1 MFRPR
6 NQLTFN
12 MFVSDPP
19 SFSSLSFQ
27 QIIEKILKTKSISR
41 QERYAM
47 RYWLLRQLD
56 EQEKH
61 LVFTLQRALS
71 NGQIKI
77 VD

>member
-1 MFRPR
+1 MSI
-6 NQLTFN
+6 
-12 MFVSDPP
+12 SDPP
-19 SFSSLSFQ
+19 SLSGLSFK

-61 LVFTLQRALS
+61 LVSTLQRALS
-71 NGQIKI
+71 TGQIKI

>member
-1 MFRPR
+1 MSETASIPG
-6 NQLTFN
+6 
-12 MFVSDPP
+12 
-19 SFSSLSFQ
+19 LSFKQ
-27 QIIEKILKTKSISR
+27 MIEKILKTESMSR

-61 LVFTLQRALS
+61 LVFTLNRALS
-71 NGQIKI
+71 AGQIKV

>member
-1 MFRPR
+1 MFRSEPIS
-6 NQLTFN
+6 
-12 MFVSDPP
+12 VSN
-19 SFSSLSFQ
+19 LSFK
-27 QIIEKILKTKSISR
+27 QIIEKILQTKSISR

-61 LVFTLQRALS
+61 LVSTLQRALS
-71 NGQIKI
+71 TGQIKI

>member
-1 MFRPR
+1 
-6 NQLTFN
+6 
-12 MFVSDPP
+12 MFVSDPV
-19 SFSSLSFQ
+19 SFSGLSFKQ
-27 QIIEKILKTKSISR
+27 MIEKILQTESMSR

-61 LVFTLQRALS
+61 LVCTLHRALS

>member
-1 MFRPR
+1 MSETLSIPG
-6 NQLTFN
+6 
-12 MFVSDPP
+12 
-19 SFSSLSFQ
+19 LSFKQ
-27 QIIEKILKTKSISR
+27 MIEKILKTKSISR

-61 LVFTLQRALS
+61 LVSTLQRALS

>member
-1 MFRPR
+1 
-6 NQLTFN
+6 
-12 MFVSDPP
+12 MFVSDPV
-19 SFSSLSFQ
+19 SFSGLNFK
-27 QIIEKILKTKSISR
+27 QIIEKILKTESISR

-61 LVFTLQRALS
+61 LVSTLQRALS